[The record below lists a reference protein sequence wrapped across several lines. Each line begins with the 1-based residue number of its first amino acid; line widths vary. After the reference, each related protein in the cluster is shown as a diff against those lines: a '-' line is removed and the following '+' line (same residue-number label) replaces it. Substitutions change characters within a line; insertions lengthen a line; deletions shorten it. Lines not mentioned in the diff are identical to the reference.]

1 VIIRN
6 GNDCDLYRIS
16 WAMVFIVF
24 AIWGS
29 KMSIDEYQ
37 FRMNTPILYGFY
49 TSEIGIRNMPY
60 PTLTLL
66 PAEAFKQP
74 SVQRAKQ

>member
-1 VIIRN
+1 
-6 GNDCDLYRIS
+6 
-16 WAMVFIVF
+16 MVFIGF

-29 KMSIDEYQ
+29 KMSVNEYQ
-37 FRMNTPILYGFY
+37 FRINTPILYGFY
-49 TSEIGIRNMPY
+49 TSEIGIRNVPY